1 MNMNWINVI
10 ILVLFFVISAIIA
23 YRFGKA
29 VGIAMLLYTM
39 PPDSMKEWANELSSI
54 GKKFKEHGMT
64 SVEKFKF
71 KIILKFCIKEF
82 VLW

>member
-1 MNMNWINVI
+1 MNWINVV
-10 ILVLFFVISAIIA
+10 ILVLFIVINAIIA

-39 PPDSMKEWANELSSI
+39 PSETINEWAKELGEL

-64 SVEKFKF
+64 PVEKFKF
-71 KIILKFCIKEF
+71 QIILKFCIKEF